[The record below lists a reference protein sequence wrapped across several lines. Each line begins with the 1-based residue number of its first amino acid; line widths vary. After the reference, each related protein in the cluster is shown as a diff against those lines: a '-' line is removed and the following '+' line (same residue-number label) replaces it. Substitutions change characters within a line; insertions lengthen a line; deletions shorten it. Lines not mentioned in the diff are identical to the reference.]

1 MHVELPV
8 LISCCFVNCSGQI
21 FKRCQRPSHKLVL
34 VLLNIELAELLP
46 LNAVACPA
54 GPQECS
60 MEVDGRF
67 FLPFG
72 LAVIKGQLRE
82 CVGVRDVRVCETSE
96 VEDSPLPIALVVCV
110 FQLIEFLLI
119 SS

>member
-1 MHVELPV
+1 MELPV
-8 LISCCFVNCSGQI
+8 LVGCRFVDCTGQI
-21 FKRCQRPSHKLVL
+21 FKRCQRPSYKLIL

-46 LNAVACPA
+46 LNGIACPP
-54 GPQECS
+54 GPKEGS
-60 MEVDGRF
+60 MEVDCRF
-67 FLPFG
+67 FLPLG

-96 VEDSPLPIALVVCV
+96 VEDSLLPVALVVGV
-110 FQLIEFLLI
+110 FQLIEFLLV